1 VDTASKPF
9 IELEEKMKKFLSFA
23 TLTVT
28 IFLLVACGSSSKSEN
43 STSSD
48 KVELSSKPKI
58 DGFHYYGDI
67 PKNPKRIA
75 SLSSTYTGYLLQL
88 GFDPVTVTSYD
99 AKNPVLKEKVKNAKV
114 LMPEDLESIAKQKPD
129 LIVVDASDKNI
140 DELKKIAPTI
150 AIDYGKNDY
159 LEILNRFGQI
169 FGKEKEADQWIADW
183 KSKTADIGKQ
193 LKEKLGQNVTFTV
206 VGLYEKEIYL
216 FGNNWGRGGEVI
228 YKSLGFDAPQKVK
241 DEVFPS
247 GYLQVSQETVSEYI
261 GDYVLVAAEDD
272 KTGSALYESDVWK
285 SIPAVQQNH
294 ILKVDANAFYFND
307 PLTLEYELKT
317 IQDGL
322 EKMN

>member
-1 VDTASKPF
+1 MDTASKLF
-9 IELEEKMKKFLSFA
+9 IKLEEKMKKFLSFA

>member
-1 VDTASKPF
+1 
-9 IELEEKMKKFLSFA
+9 MKKFLSFA

-28 IFLLVACGSSSKSEN
+28 VFLLVACGSSSKSEN
-43 STSSD
+43 SASSD
-48 KVELSSKPKI
+48 KVELPSKPKI

-228 YKSLGFDAPQKVK
+228 YKSLGFDAPPKVT

-261 GDYVLVAAEDD
+261 SDYVLVAAEDD

>member
-1 VDTASKPF
+1 
-9 IELEEKMKKFLSFA
+9 MKKYLSFA

-43 STSSD
+43 SASSD

-67 PKNPKRIA
+67 LKNPKRIA

>member
-1 VDTASKPF
+1 
-9 IELEEKMKKFLSFA
+9 MKKFLSFA

-43 STSSD
+43 SASAD

-58 DGFHYYGDI
+58 DGFHYYGDT

-75 SLSSTYTGYLLQL
+75 SLSYTYTGYLLQL

-193 LKEKLGQNVTFTV
+193 LKEKLGQDVTFTV

>member
-1 VDTASKPF
+1 
-9 IELEEKMKKFLSFA
+9 MKKFLSFA

-43 STSSD
+43 SASAD

-183 KSKTADIGKQ
+183 KSKTDDIGKQ

>member
-1 VDTASKPF
+1 
-9 IELEEKMKKFLSFA
+9 MKKFLSFA
-23 TLTVT
+23 TFTVT

-43 STSSD
+43 SASSD
-48 KVELSSKPKI
+48 KVELPSKPKI

-140 DELKKIAPTI
+140 DELKKIVPTI

-193 LKEKLGQNVTFTV
+193 LKEKLGQDVTFTV
-206 VGLYEKEIYL
+206 IGLYEKEIYL

>member
-1 VDTASKPF
+1 
-9 IELEEKMKKFLSFA
+9 MKKFLSFA

-228 YKSLGFDAPQKVK
+228 YKSLGFEAPQKVK

>member
-1 VDTASKPF
+1 
-9 IELEEKMKKFLSFA
+9 MKKFLSFA

-28 IFLLVACGSSSKSEN
+28 TFLLVACGSSSKSEN
-43 STSSD
+43 STSSN

>member
-1 VDTASKPF
+1 
-9 IELEEKMKKFLSFA
+9 MKKFLSFA

-43 STSSD
+43 SASSD

-67 PKNPKRIA
+67 LKNPKRIA

-294 ILKVDANAFYFND
+294 VLKVDANAFYFND

>member
-1 VDTASKPF
+1 
-9 IELEEKMKKFLSFA
+9 MKKFLSFA

-43 STSSD
+43 STSSN

-193 LKEKLGQNVTFTV
+193 LKEKLGQDVTFTV

>member
-1 VDTASKPF
+1 
-9 IELEEKMKKFLSFA
+9 MKKFLSFA

-28 IFLLVACGSSSKSEN
+28 IFLLVACGSSSKPEN
-43 STSSD
+43 SASAD

-228 YKSLGFDAPQKVK
+228 YKSLGFEAPQKVK

>member
-1 VDTASKPF
+1 
-9 IELEEKMKKFLSFA
+9 MKKFLSFA

-43 STSSD
+43 SASSD

-99 AKNPVLKEKVKNAKV
+99 TKNPVLKEKVKNAKV

-150 AIDYGKNDY
+150 VIDYGKNDY

-322 EKMN
+322 EKMK

>member
-1 VDTASKPF
+1 
-9 IELEEKMKKFLSFA
+9 MKKFLSFA
-23 TLTVT
+23 TFTVT

-43 STSSD
+43 SASSD

-193 LKEKLGQNVTFTV
+193 LKEKLGQDVTFTV
-206 VGLYEKEIYL
+206 IGLYEKEIYL

>member
-1 VDTASKPF
+1 
-9 IELEEKMKKFLSFA
+9 M
-23 TLTVT
+23 
-28 IFLLVACGSSSKSEN
+28 
-43 STSSD
+43 
-48 KVELSSKPKI
+48 
-58 DGFHYYGDI
+58 
-67 PKNPKRIA
+67 
-75 SLSSTYTGYLLQL
+75 
-88 GFDPVTVTSYD
+88 
-99 AKNPVLKEKVKNAKV
+99 
-114 LMPEDLESIAKQKPD
+114 
-129 LIVVDASDKNI
+129 VDASDKNI

-150 AIDYGKNDY
+150 AIDYEKNDY

-228 YKSLGFDAPQKVK
+228 YKSLGFDAPPKVT

>member
-1 VDTASKPF
+1 
-9 IELEEKMKKFLSFA
+9 MKKFLSFA

-28 IFLLVACGSSSKSEN
+28 IFLLVACRSSSKSEN
-43 STSSD
+43 STSSN

-58 DGFHYYGDI
+58 VGFHYYGDI

-193 LKEKLGQNVTFTV
+193 LKEKLGQDVTFTV

-272 KTGSALYESDVWK
+272 KMGSALYESDVWK

>member
-1 VDTASKPF
+1 
-9 IELEEKMKKFLSFA
+9 MKKFLSFA

-43 STSSD
+43 SASAD

-241 DEVFPS
+241 EEVFPS

>member
-1 VDTASKPF
+1 
-9 IELEEKMKKFLSFA
+9 MKKFLSFA

-43 STSSD
+43 SASSD
-48 KVELSSKPKI
+48 KVELPSKPKI

-228 YKSLGFDAPQKVK
+228 YKSLGFEAPQKVK

>member
-1 VDTASKPF
+1 
-9 IELEEKMKKFLSFA
+9 MKKFLSFA

-43 STSSD
+43 SASAD

-193 LKEKLGQNVTFTV
+193 LKEKLGQDVTFTV

>member
-1 VDTASKPF
+1 
-9 IELEEKMKKFLSFA
+9 MKKFLSFA

-43 STSSD
+43 SASSD

-99 AKNPVLKEKVKNAKV
+99 AKNPVLKKKVKNAKV

-294 ILKVDANAFYFND
+294 VLKVDANAFYFND

>member
-1 VDTASKPF
+1 
-9 IELEEKMKKFLSFA
+9 MKKFLSFA

-43 STSSD
+43 SASAD

-193 LKEKLGQNVTFTV
+193 LKEKLVQDVTFTV

>member
-1 VDTASKPF
+1 
-9 IELEEKMKKFLSFA
+9 MKKFLSFA

-43 STSSD
+43 SASSD

-67 PKNPKRIA
+67 LKNPKRIA

>member
-1 VDTASKPF
+1 
-9 IELEEKMKKFLSFA
+9 MKKFLSFA

-43 STSSD
+43 SASSD

-140 DELKKIAPTI
+140 D

-228 YKSLGFDAPQKVK
+228 YKSLGFDASQKVK

-247 GYLQVSQETVSEYI
+247 GYLQVSQETVSEHI

>member
-1 VDTASKPF
+1 
-9 IELEEKMKKFLSFA
+9 MKKFLSFA

-43 STSSD
+43 SASSD

-67 PKNPKRIA
+67 LKNPKRIA

-114 LMPEDLESIAKQKPD
+114 LMPEDLESITKQKPD

-294 ILKVDANAFYFND
+294 VLKVDANAFYFND

-322 EKMN
+322 EKIN

>member
-1 VDTASKPF
+1 
-9 IELEEKMKKFLSFA
+9 MKKFLSFA

-114 LMPEDLESIAKQKPD
+114 LIPEDLESIAKQKPD

-294 ILKVDANAFYFND
+294 ILKVDAYAFYFND

>member
-1 VDTASKPF
+1 
-9 IELEEKMKKFLSFA
+9 MKKFLSFA

-169 FGKEKEADQWIADW
+169 FGKEKDADQWIADW

-193 LKEKLGQNVTFTV
+193 LKEKLGQDVTFTV

-241 DEVFPS
+241 EEVFPS
-247 GYLQVSQETVSEYI
+247 GYLQVSQETVSEYT

>member
-1 VDTASKPF
+1 
-9 IELEEKMKKFLSFA
+9 MKKFLSFA
-23 TLTVT
+23 TFTVT

-43 STSSD
+43 SASSD

-140 DELKKIAPTI
+140 DELKKIVPTI

-193 LKEKLGQNVTFTV
+193 LKEKLGQDVTFTV
-206 VGLYEKEIYL
+206 IGLYEKEIYL

-261 GDYVLVAAEDD
+261 SDYVLVAAEDD

>member
-1 VDTASKPF
+1 
-9 IELEEKMKKFLSFA
+9 MKKFLSFA

-43 STSSD
+43 SASSD

-99 AKNPVLKEKVKNAKV
+99 AKNPVLKEKVKSAKV

-241 DEVFPS
+241 EEVFPS

-261 GDYVLVAAEDD
+261 SDYVLVAAEDD

-285 SIPAVQQNH
+285 SIPAVQKNH

>member
-1 VDTASKPF
+1 
-9 IELEEKMKKFLSFA
+9 MKKFLSFA

-43 STSSD
+43 SASAD

-99 AKNPVLKEKVKNAKV
+99 AKNPVLNEKVKNAKV

-241 DEVFPS
+241 EEVFPS
-247 GYLQVSQETVSEYI
+247 GYLQVSQETVNEYI

-285 SIPAVQQNH
+285 SIPAVQHNH

>member
-1 VDTASKPF
+1 
-9 IELEEKMKKFLSFA
+9 MKKFLSFA

-28 IFLLVACGSSSKSEN
+28 IFLLVACGSSSKPEN
-43 STSSD
+43 SASAD

-75 SLSSTYTGYLLQL
+75 SLSSTHIGYLLQL

-193 LKEKLGQNVTFTV
+193 LKEKLVQDVTFTV

-241 DEVFPS
+241 EEVFPS

>member
-1 VDTASKPF
+1 MDTASKLF
-9 IELEEKMKKFLSFA
+9 IKLEEKMKKFLSFA

-43 STSSD
+43 SASAD

-99 AKNPVLKEKVKNAKV
+99 AKNPVLMEKVKNAKV

>member
-1 VDTASKPF
+1 
-9 IELEEKMKKFLSFA
+9 MKKFLSFA

-43 STSSD
+43 SASSD
-48 KVELSSKPKI
+48 KVELPSKPKI

-88 GFDPVTVTSYD
+88 GFNPVTVTSYD

>member
-1 VDTASKPF
+1 
-9 IELEEKMKKFLSFA
+9 MKKFLSFA

-28 IFLLVACGSSSKSEN
+28 IFLLVACGSSSKLEN
-43 STSSD
+43 SASAD

-193 LKEKLGQNVTFTV
+193 LKEKLGQDVTFTV

-228 YKSLGFDAPQKVK
+228 YKSLGFHAPQKVK
-241 DEVFPS
+241 EEVFPS

-317 IQDGL
+317 IQDSL

>member
-1 VDTASKPF
+1 
-9 IELEEKMKKFLSFA
+9 MKKFLSFA

-43 STSSD
+43 SASSD

-169 FGKEKEADQWIADW
+169 FGKEKEADQWIADR

-193 LKEKLGQNVTFTV
+193 LKEKLGQDVTFTV

-272 KTGSALYESDVWK
+272 KTGSALYESDVWR

>member
-1 VDTASKPF
+1 
-9 IELEEKMKKFLSFA
+9 MKKFLSFA
-23 TLTVT
+23 TFTVT

-43 STSSD
+43 SASSD

-140 DELKKIAPTI
+140 DELKKIVPTI

>member
-1 VDTASKPF
+1 
-9 IELEEKMKKFLSFA
+9 MKKFLSFA

-28 IFLLVACGSSSKSEN
+28 IFLLVACGSSSKPEN
-43 STSSD
+43 SASAD

-193 LKEKLGQNVTFTV
+193 LKEKLGQDVTFTV

>member
-1 VDTASKPF
+1 
-9 IELEEKMKKFLSFA
+9 MKKFLSFA

-43 STSSD
+43 SASAD
-48 KVELSSKPKI
+48 KVELSNKPKI